1 MKLSDLNI
9 FEVGNTIQLVGAV
22 YADKDRIFLCMMPD
36 GLSEEQDEGLRT
48 SLMYANRGA
57 GDGQVPLML
66 DMDSAD
72 WDRFLRQTDL
82 LETEILEAAG
92 PNKEI
97 VKAITRKSTRQIN
110 QDVSWKVFRRDG
122 MKCRYCAADDV
133 PLTVDHL
140 VLWEHGGP
148 SIEANL
154 VSACKKCNKF
164 RGNTEYADWLVS
176 PQYKGSS
183 KKLDEAT
190 RQKNLALVNTL
201 SIIPRRLHNSSR

>member
-9 FEVGNTIQLVGAV
+9 LDVGNTIQLVGAV
-22 YADKDRIFLCMMPD
+22 YADKDRIFLCMMPN
-36 GLSEEQDEGLRT
+36 GLSEDQDTELNCQLNGVASTRP
-48 SLMYANRGA
+48 
-57 GDGQVPLML
+57 VKML
-66 DMDSAD
+66 YMDAAD
-72 WDRFLRQTDL
+72 WEKFLRQTDL

-97 VKAITRKSTRQIN
+97 VKAITRKSTRQIS

-154 VSACKKCNKF
+154 VSACKRCNKF

>member
-9 FEVGNTIQLVGAV
+9 LDVGNTIQLVGAV
-22 YADKDRIFLCMMPD
+22 YADKDRIFLCMMPN
-36 GLSEEQDEGLRT
+36 GLSEDQDTELNCQLNGVASTRP
-48 SLMYANRGA
+48 
-57 GDGQVPLML
+57 VKML
-66 DMDSAD
+66 YMDAAD
-72 WDRFLRQTDL
+72 WEKFLRQTDL

-97 VKAITRKSTRQIN
+97 VKAITRKLTRQIS

-122 MKCRYCAADDV
+122 MKCRYCAAADV

-154 VSACKKCNKF
+154 VSACKRCNKF